1 MQAFLIKTLLFQKV
15 NGSYLLG
22 ILLMLLLSSPVFAQ
36 DGLLNDDF
44 SSGNTNGWVASTP
57 GASGALANGQLVIT
71 MALQSS
77 GKYRGDFRKDGGVTF
92 HAGNYP
98 IVAIRFKKPPASNFF
113 FDTNLGSY
121 NNTNNN
127 GTKIPMDTG
136 NIYYWDLS
144 VGKLGTTTLSTTA
157 PTTLSLFQFKLA
169 DVVLTQAE
177 LAANDISFE
186 IDWVKTFRSVT
197 ELRTYAGIVNP
208 PAFEFTGTFSHPGL
222 LHNTADL
229 ARIKD
234 LVTRQVARPY
244 ESYKLLQANNKS
256 SASYVKG
263 GPFTYLTR
271 DASLTIDGVGGGTVK
286 DRVESDFLAAYYNAL
301 MWTITGNVANAQKSV
316 EILDAYANKTIGI
329 IGADA
334 ELNGLYGFIL
344 ANAAEIMRYTYSSWP
359 QANVQQ
365 CQTMLRSVFYPV
377 LQNFRPCAHGNWD
390 IICMKA
396 LMSIA
401 IFNDDTAMFNKVVN
415 YFYHGEGN
423 GSINNYVLTDA
434 GQLQESNRDQ
444 PHTMLA
450 IGSLAELSEIAL
462 KQGVDLYTA
471 SSNAIMRGFEY
482 TSKYNLGYTVP
493 FQTSYE
499 FCEKNYQDYTPE
511 AISATGRGNFRAVF
525 EIAYNHYF
533 YRKGLQMPYTLE
545 VMAAMGPEGAPF
557 GADNPGY
564 GSLLFYLSDSANHRF
579 DTTGN
584 YLKGLVNDQF
594 TTGTDSWQAVTSGA
608 SAVSQNDQLLVSTV
622 AQSNGTLRGDIR
634 KNGGMSLFPK
644 NYPILAV
651 KMKKPAA
658 CNFTFDTNLGSYG
671 NGSNKWTGKVGDEI
685 YYYDLTKTGFGSGA
699 VLLSTSFPTALT
711 TFQFKVADISTGE
724 TSYTVDW
731 VRTFKS
737 VNELLALDP
746 NTGLIN
752 DNFTTGAD
760 GWVAATTGA
769 TVVADSG
776 QLKVTPALQ
785 SNGKYRGDIRKSAG
799 ATLYPGNYPII
810 AIKFKKPQVSNVI
823 FDTNLGSYGNGNNKF
838 TGQVG
843 ADVYYYDLTKTGFG
857 ASATILTVPTALTTF
872 QFKIADIASG
882 ELSYAIDW
890 VKAVKTV
897 QDLEKLVPHVAQT
910 IQFNAISNKL
920 LGDADFNASAAA
932 TSGLPVNYTSS
943 DTNVISFVN
952 GMIHIRKA
960 GTVVITAM
968 QPGDSVFM
976 PAEPVAQ
983 TFTVLPLHLSI
994 QYKDGDNAQP
1004 GNNSIRPYWKLVNA
1018 DSLAFAYKELTVRY
1032 WLTAENYA
1040 GINTWIDYA
1049 QLGSGNIKMKYV
1061 ILEQPRDSALGYVEY
1076 SFESTAGTLAAG
1088 GSSGDIQSRLANQ
1101 NWTNLKET
1109 DDYSYQNNSSY
1120 AVNDHITVYRN
1131 GMLVFGEEPA
1141 VVATVTKVKVLT
1153 QNRNNNTGTNSIST
1167 YLAISNEGNV
1177 PLAYGDLSARY
1188 WFTKEG
1194 TTSLNYWIDYALLGN
1209 SNVTGQFVAVTP
1221 AATAADTYFELKVNP
1236 AIGMLYP
1243 LSNTGN
1249 VQYRI
1254 AKSDWSGFNETN
1266 DYSYLPAA
1274 PMAENN
1280 HVTVYYKGQL
1290 IYGTEPANTDSTAR
1304 AAIATAGIVPET
1316 IANKIMIYPNPV
1328 VGNRFFIKLNSA
1340 LFEKAVPVK
1349 VYNMYGNLVLQ
1360 KMVSQSQA
1368 GVLEIRLDKVLATG
1382 VYMVQLNDRQ
1392 AVKLMIEK

>member
-1 MQAFLIKTLLFQKV
+1 MQACLIKTLSLKNMNRPYQ
-15 NGSYLLG
+15 LG
-22 ILLMLLLSSPVFAQ
+22 IVLMLLLSSPVLAQ

-44 SSGNTNGWVASTP
+44 SSGNTYNWVASTA
-57 GASGALANGQLVIT
+57 GASGSLVNGQLVIT
-71 MALQSS
+71 MAIQSS

-144 VGKLGTTTLSTTA
+144 TGKLGTTTLSTTA

-186 IDWVKTFRSVT
+186 IDWVKTFRSVN
-197 ELRTYAGIVNP
+197 ELRSYAGIVNP

-222 LHNTADL
+222 LHNATDL

-234 LVTRQVARPY
+234 LVTRQVARPF
-244 ESYKLLQANNKS
+244 ESYKLLQANTKS

-344 ANAAEIMRYTYSSWP
+344 ANAAEIMRYTYTGWP

-365 CQTMLRSVFYPV
+365 CQNMLRSVFYPT
-377 LQNFRPCAHGNWD
+377 LQNFKPCAHGNWD

-401 IFNDDTAMFNKVVN
+401 IFSDDTAMFNKVVN
-415 YFYHGEGN
+415 YFYYGEGN
-423 GSINNYVLTDA
+423 GSIDNYVLTDA

-450 IGSLAELSEIAL
+450 IGSLAELSEMAL
-462 KQGVDLYTA
+462 KQGVDLYKA
-471 SSNAIMRGFEY
+471 SNNAIMRGFEY
-482 TSKYNLGYTVP
+482 TSKYNLGNTVP

-511 AISATGRGNFRAVF
+511 AISANGRGSFRAVF

-533 YRKGLQMPYTLE
+533 YRKGLPMPYTLE
-545 VMAAMGPEGAPF
+545 VEAAMGPEGAPF

-594 TTGTDSWQAVTSGA
+594 STGTDSWQAVTSGA

-622 AQSNGTLRGDIR
+622 AQTNGSLRGDIR
-634 KNGGMSLFPK
+634 KNGGISLFPK

-651 KMKKPAA
+651 KMKKPAT

-671 NGSNKWTGKVGDEI
+671 NGSNKFTGKVGDDI

-699 VLLSTSFPTALT
+699 VMLSTSFPTALT
-711 TFQFKVADISTGE
+711 TFQFKVADITSGE

-746 NTGLIN
+746 NTGLVN
-752 DNFTTGAD
+752 DNFTNTAD
-760 GWVAATTGA
+760 GWIAATTGA
-769 TVVADSG
+769 TAVADST
-776 QLKVTPALQ
+776 QLQVTPALQ

-799 ATLYPGNYPII
+799 ATLYLGNYPIV
-810 AIKFKKPQVSNVI
+810 AIKFKKPPVCNVI

-838 TGQVG
+838 TGKVG
-843 ADVYYYDLTKTGFG
+843 EDVYYYDLTKTGFG
-857 ASATILTVPTALTTF
+857 AAATILTSPIALTTF

-882 ELSYAIDW
+882 ESRYAIDW
-890 VKAVKTV
+890 IKTVKTV
-897 QDLEKLVPHVAQT
+897 QDLQDLV
-910 IQFNAISNKL
+910 
-920 LGDADFNASAAA
+920 
-932 TSGLPVNYTSS
+932 
-943 DTNVISFVN
+943 
-952 GMIHIRKA
+952 
-960 GTVVITAM
+960 
-968 QPGDSVFM
+968 
-976 PAEPVAQ
+976 
-983 TFTVLPLHLSI
+983 PLHLSI
-994 QYKDGDNAQP
+994 QYKDGDNAQT
-1004 GNNSIRPYWKLVNA
+1004 GNNSSMPYLKLVNE
-1018 DSLAFAYKELTVRY
+1018 DSIAVAYNEITIRY

-1049 QLGSGNIKMKYV
+1049 QLGGNKIKMTYV
-1061 ILEQPRDSALGYVEY
+1061 PLSQPRNGAFGYIEY
-1076 SFESTAGTLAAG
+1076 SFDSTAGTLMAG
-1088 GSSGDIQSRLANQ
+1088 GSSGEIQSRLANQ
-1101 NWTNLKET
+1101 NWANLNEA
-1109 DDYSYQNNSSY
+1109 DDYSYQNNAGY

-1131 GMLVFGEEPA
+1131 GLLVFGEEPG
-1141 VVATVTKVKVLT
+1141 VVATVTIVKVLT
-1153 QNRNNNTGTNSIST
+1153 QNQNYNTGSNSINT
-1167 YLAISNEGNV
+1167 YLNISNEGNV
-1177 PLAYGDLSARY
+1177 PLSYNDLSVRY
-1188 WFTKEG
+1188 WFTEDG
-1194 TTSLNYWIDYALLGN
+1194 TASLNYWIDYAVLGSAN
-1209 SNVTGQFVAVTP
+1209 IAGQFVTVAPVV
-1221 AATAADTYFELKVNP
+1221 ATASKYFEVKVNP
-1236 AIGMLYP
+1236 TLGMLYP

-1254 AKSDWSGFNETN
+1254 AKSDWSGFNEIN

-1290 IYGTEPANTDSTAR
+1290 IYGTEPANSDSAAR
-1304 AAIATAGIVPET
+1304 AVVVIAGNDRET
-1316 IANKIMIYPNPV
+1316 IDNKIMIYPNPV
-1328 VGNRFFIKLNSA
+1328 LGNRFFIKLNSTWA
-1340 LFEKAVPVK
+1340 DKAVHVK
-1349 VYNMYGNLVLQ
+1349 MYTMYGTIVLQ
-1360 KMVSQSQA
+1360 KVIAQSQG
-1368 GVLEIRLDKVLATG
+1368 GVLEIRLDKALATG
-1382 VYMVQLNDRQ
+1382 VYMIQLNDGK
-1392 AVKLMIEK
+1392 AVKLVIEK